1 MNRKLYLWLS
11 LLVVASLVLA
21 ACGGSGGGGSQP
33 AAEATATT
41 APAPT
46 EAPKA
51 TDTPAAS
58 QATTSTVSSSTATT
72 STTAVTST
80 TPATSTAATTGTAA
94 TTSTAAV
101 TSTTPTTSTGAVT
114 STAATSGT
122 QGAASSGEKVTV
134 TWIGAGPGA
143 EAEFDKKEIAEF
155 EKANPNISIKFVEG
169 PVSATDRYGLYLQ
182 NFQAKSAAVDVYQID
197 VIWPGDLAEHLL
209 DLNQYGGADAVK
221 DDFKAIVT
229 NNTVGG
235 KLVGLPWFTD
245 GGLLYYRTDLLQ
257 KYGYTAPP
265 KDWKELADM
274 AKKIQD
280 GERAAGN
287 QDFWGFVW
295 QGKGYEGLT
304 CDALE
309 WIYSNGG
316 GTIVSPDKKITIN
329 NDKAAAALDQAAGWI
344 GAISPPGVTG
354 FQEEESRAVWQ
365 GGNAAFMR
373 NWPYAYSLGQGAD
386 SKIVGKFDVTTLPA
400 GDAGHGAATLGGWQL
415 AVSKYSAHPAE
426 AAKFALFLAS
436 KEQQKARAINI
447 SLLPTN
453 ATLYDDPDV
462 AKASPFMP
470 KLKNV
475 FTSAV
480 ARPST
485 ASAPKYNE
493 VSTIF
498 FQAVSNVLTKKSNGA
513 DAVANMELDLKD
525 KLGYDTAAP

>member
-1 MNRKLYLWLS
+1 MNRKLYWWLR
-11 LLVVASLVLA
+11 LLVVTALVLV
-21 ACGGSGGGGSQP
+21 ACGGSGGSPP
-33 AAEATATT
+33 AAEATATP

-46 EAPKA
+46 DTPAAAPPN
-51 TDTPAAS
+51 TPAAS
-58 QATTSTVSSSTATT
+58 QATTSTTAMPGTTTTTRTGATT
-72 STTAVTST
+72 RTTPMTGTTTTA
-80 TPATSTAATTGTAA
+80 AM
-94 TTSTAAV
+94 
-101 TSTTPTTSTGAVT
+101 
-114 STAATSGT
+114 
-122 QGAASSGEKVTV
+122 QGAAPSGAKVTV
-134 TWIGAGPGA
+134 TWLGAGPGA
-143 EAEFDKKEIAEF
+143 SAEF
-155 EKANPNISIKFVEG
+155 EQKTEIVQFEQENPNITVKYIQG

-182 NFQAKSAAVDVYQID
+182 NFQAKSAAIDVYQID

-209 DLNQYGGADAVK
+209 DLHQYGGKDAVK
-221 DDFKAIVT
+221 EDFPAIVT
-229 NNTVGG
+229 NNTVDG

-245 GGLLYYRTDLLQ
+245 GGLLYYRADLLQ
-257 KYGYTAPP
+257 RYGYTAPP
-265 KDWKELADM
+265 KTWAELAEM
-274 AKKIQD
+274 AKKIQE

-295 QGKGYEGLT
+295 QGKAYEGLT
-304 CDALE
+304 CNALE
-309 WIYSNGG
+309 WIYSNSG
-316 GTIVSPDKKITIN
+316 GTIVSRDKKITIN
-329 NDKAAAALDQAAGWI
+329 NDKASAALDIAAGWI
-344 GAISPPGVTG
+344 GTISPPGVTG

-386 SKIVGKFDVTTLPA
+386 SKIVGKFAVTTLPA

-426 AAKFALFLAS
+426 AAKLALFLAS
-436 KEQQKARAINI
+436 QGQQKLRAIHL

-462 AKASPFMP
+462 AQASPFMP
-470 KLKNV
+470 KLKSV

-498 FQAVSNVLTKKSNGA
+498 FQAVSNVLTKRSNGT
-513 DAVANMELDLKD
+513 DAVANMELDLKE
-525 KLGYDTAAP
+525 KLGYDTGAP

>member
-11 LLVVASLVLA
+11 LFVVTSLVLA
-21 ACGGSGGGGSQP
+21 ACGGSGSSGSQP
-33 AAEATATT
+33 AAEATATP
-41 APAPT
+41 APAAT

-80 TPATSTAATTGTAA
+80 TPTTSTGAMTSTAATTGT
-94 TTSTAAV
+94 
-101 TSTTPTTSTGAVT
+101 
-114 STAATSGT
+114 
-122 QGAASSGEKVTV
+122 QGAAASGEKVTV
-134 TWIGAGPGA
+134 TWLGAGPGA
-143 EAEFDKKEIAEF
+143 SAEF
-155 EKANPNISIKFVEG
+155 EQKTQIAQFEKENPNITVKYIIG

-229 NNTVGG
+229 NNTVDG

-257 KYGYTAPP
+257 KYGYSAPP
-265 KDWKELADM
+265 KTWAELAEM

-287 QDFWGFVW
+287 QDFWGYVW
-295 QGKGYEGLT
+295 QGKAYEGLT

-316 GTIVSPDKKITIN
+316 GTIVSPAKKITIN
-329 NDKAAAALDQAAGWI
+329 NDKAAAALDQAAAWI
-344 GAISPPGVTG
+344 GEISPPGVTG

-386 SKIVGKFDVTTLPA
+386 SKIVGKFDVTNLPA
-400 GDAGHGAATLGGWQL
+400 GDSGHGAATLGGWQL

-426 AAKFALFLAS
+426 AAKLALFLAS
-436 KEQQKARAINI
+436 KEQQKLRAINL

-453 ATLYDDPDV
+453 ATLYEDPDV

-470 KLKNV
+470 KLKDV

-498 FQAVSNVLTKKSNGA
+498 FQAVSDVLTKKSNGT

>member
-1 MNRKLYLWLS
+1 MKRKLYLFAS
-11 LLVVASLVLA
+11 LLVISTLVLA

-41 APAPT
+41 AAPA
-46 EAPKA
+46 A
-51 TDTPAAS
+51 TDTPAAATE
-58 QATTSTVSSSTATT
+58 ATTSTVSSTT
-72 STTAVTST
+72 E
-80 TPATSTAATTGTAA
+80 TTGT
-94 TTSTAAV
+94 TT
-101 TSTTPTTSTGAVT
+101 TTDTGAVT
-114 STAATSGT
+114 STTATTTT
-122 QGAASSGEKVTV
+122 QGAAPSGEKVTIN
-134 TWIGAGPGA
+134 WIGAGPGA
-143 EAEFDKKEIAEF
+143 EAEFDKKEVAQFMQE
-155 EKANPNISIKFVEG
+155 NPNITVNFIEG
-169 PVSATDRYGLYLQ
+169 PASTTDRYGLYLQ

-209 DLNQYGGADAVK
+209 DLNEYGAKDVVK
-221 DDFKAIVT
+221 EDFPAIVT
-229 NNTVGG
+229 NNTVDG

-245 GGLLYYRTDLLQ
+245 GGLLYYRTDLLK
-257 KYGYTAPP
+257 KYGYSAPP
-265 KDWKELADM
+265 KTWAELSEM

-280 GERAAGN
+280 GERATN

-295 QGKGYEGLT
+295 QGLAYEGLT

-309 WIYSNGG
+309 WIYSAGG

-329 NDKAAAALDQAAGWI
+329 NDKAAAALDAAAAWI

-354 FQEEESRAVWQ
+354 FKEEESRAVWQ

-386 SKIVGKFDVTTLPA
+386 SKIKGNFDVTTLPA
-400 GDAGHGAATLGGWQL
+400 GDSGHGAATLGGWQL

-426 AAKFALFLAS
+426 AAKFALWLAS
-436 KEQQKARAINI
+436 TEQQKQRAINI
-447 SLLPTN
+447 SLLPTKV
-453 ATLYDDPDV
+453 ALYDDPDI

-470 KLKNV
+470 KLKDV

-498 FQAVSNVLTKKSNGA
+498 FQAVSDVLTKKSNGT
-513 DAVANMELDLKD
+513 DAVANMELDLQD
-525 KLGYDTAAP
+525 KLKYETGTP